1 MGVINGQTIKIA
13 DHGEIQVLSYAGL
26 LDYHKGDA
34 IWGLSVAFRALQ
46 LAASLFS
53 RESLWDRKHLFIVSN
68 HPGPGVR
75 DAIEYVTHCISHN
88 RFRLTEEIKHEEKCT
103 STMKFEW
110 RIDYGIHTHVINLRD
125 NFVPNEFYELL
136 DRLHTDQE
144 RLDDKKNFNEFKIL
158 LAKKIWRE
166 PITSS
171 YLVNNNAVKDSLKE
185 CINA

>member
-13 DHGEIQVLSYAGL
+13 DHGEIQLLSYAEL
-26 LDYHKGDA
+26 LDYHNGDS

-53 RESLWDRKHLFIVSN
+53 GESLWDRKDLFIVSG
-68 HPGPGVR
+68 HPGPGVH

-88 RFRLTEEIKHEEKCT
+88 RFRLTEEIMHEEKCT
-103 STMKFEW
+103 SAMKFEW
-110 RIDYGIHTHVINLRD
+110 KISYDIHLHVVTLRD
-125 NFVPNEFYELL
+125 DFVPNKFYELL
-136 DRLHTDQE
+136 DRLNTNQE
-144 RLDDKKNFNEFKIL
+144 RLEDKKYFDEFKATL
-158 LAKKIWRE
+158 VDKIWRE

-171 YLVNNNAVKDSLKE
+171 YLVNNNAVKDSVKE

>member
-26 LDYHKGDA
+26 LDYH
-34 IWGLSVAFRALQ
+34 SVAFRALQ

-53 RESLWDRKHLFIVSN
+53 RESLWDRKDLFIVSN

-75 DAIEYVTHCISHN
+75 DAIEYVTHCISRY
-88 RFRLTEEIKHEEKCT
+88 RFRLAEEIKHEEKCT

-110 RIDYGIHTHVINLRD
+110 RIDYGIHTHVITLRD
-125 NFVPNEFYELL
+125 DFVPIEFYGLL
-136 DRLHTDQE
+136 DRLNTEQE
-144 RLDDKKNFNEFKIL
+144 RLEDKKNFDEYKIAL
-158 LAKKIWRE
+158 VDKIWCK

-171 YLVNNNAVKDSLKE
+171 YLVNNNTVKDSVKE

>member
-53 RESLWDRKHLFIVSN
+53 RESLWDRKDLFIVSN

-75 DAIEYVTHCISHN
+75 
-88 RFRLTEEIKHEEKCT
+88 
-103 STMKFEW
+103 
-110 RIDYGIHTHVINLRD
+110 
-125 NFVPNEFYELL
+125 
-136 DRLHTDQE
+136 
-144 RLDDKKNFNEFKIL
+144 
-158 LAKKIWRE
+158 
-166 PITSS
+166 
-171 YLVNNNAVKDSLKE
+171 
-185 CINA
+185 

>member
-13 DHGEIQVLSYAGL
+13 DHGEIQLLSYAEL
-26 LDYHKGDA
+26 LDYHNGDS

-53 RESLWDRKHLFIVSN
+53 RESLWDRKDLFVVSG
-68 HPGPGVR
+68 HPGPGVC

-88 RFRLTEEIKHEEKCT
+88 RFRLAEEITHEVKCT
-103 STMKFEW
+103 STMKYEW
-110 RIDYGIHTHVINLRD
+110 KISYDIHSHVITLRD
-125 NFVPNEFYELL
+125 DFVPNEFYELL
-136 DRLHTDQE
+136 DRLNTEQE
-144 RLDDKKNFNEFKIL
+144 RLEDKKHFDEFKTT
-158 LAKKIWRE
+158 LADKIWLE

-171 YLVNNNAVKDSLKE
+171 YLVNNSTVKDGVKE

>member
-1 MGVINGQTIKIA
+1 MKSIKGQTIKIA
-13 DHGEIQVLSYAGL
+13 DHGEIQLLSYAGL
-26 LDYHKGDA
+26 LDYHKGDS

-53 RESLWDRKHLFIVSN
+53 RESLWDRKDLFIVSS

-88 RFRLTEEIKHEEKCT
+88 RFRLAEEIMHEEKCT

-110 RIDYGIHTHVINLRD
+110 KINYDIHSHVITLCD
-125 NFVPNEFYELL
+125 DFVPNEFYELL
-136 DRLHTDQE
+136 DRLNTEQE
-144 RLDDKKNFNEFKIL
+144 RSEDKKYFDEFKTSL
-158 LAKKIWRE
+158 VKNIWCE

-171 YLVNNNAVKDSLKE
+171 YLINNNTVNETIKE
-185 CINA
+185 CIKI